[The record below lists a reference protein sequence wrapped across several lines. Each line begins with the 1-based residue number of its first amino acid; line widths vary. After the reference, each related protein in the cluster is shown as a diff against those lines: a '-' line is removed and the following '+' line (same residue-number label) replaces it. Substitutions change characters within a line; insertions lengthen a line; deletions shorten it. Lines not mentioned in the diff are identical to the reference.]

1 MGKKDH
7 EHISEDT
14 PRKDYRE
21 KIIEIVVRVESQ
33 KVLESTYSF
42 ILGLL
47 SVKKEQEAD

>member
-1 MGKKDH
+1 MDKKDC
-7 EHISEDT
+7 EYISEDT
-14 PRKDYRE
+14 RKDYRE

-47 SVKKEQEAD
+47 SVEKKQETD